1 MIIIGDTMYSGGP
14 NGMRPSVGLSANL
27 KKHGLEILRFK
38 TGTPSRVDRRSLH
51 MDKMEL
57 EEGDPENHAF
67 SFMSERKDRNKR
79 NCWLT
84 YTNEKTHEIIRENIM
99 RAPKYAGKIH
109 GIGARYCPSIEDK
122 VVRFADK
129 DRHQLFVEPE
139 GLDTTEM
146 YVQGMSTSMPIDVQ
160 YAFLRTIPGFE
171 DVKMMRP
178 AYAIEYDLLDPL
190 QLYPTLEVIKLPGLY
205 SAGQS
210 NGTSGYEEAAA
221 QGLVA
226 GINAALKIQGKIRLS
241 LPAMKHISDLS

>member
-1 MIIIGDTMYSGGP
+1 
-14 NGMRPSVGLSANL
+14 
-27 KKHGLEILRFK
+27 
-38 TGTPSRVDRRSLH
+38 
-51 MDKMEL
+51 MEL

-210 NGTSGYEEAAA
+210 MVRAVTKRQLPRDSWRGSMPRSKYRE
-221 QGLVA
+221 
-226 GINAALKIQGKIRLS
+226 KIRLS